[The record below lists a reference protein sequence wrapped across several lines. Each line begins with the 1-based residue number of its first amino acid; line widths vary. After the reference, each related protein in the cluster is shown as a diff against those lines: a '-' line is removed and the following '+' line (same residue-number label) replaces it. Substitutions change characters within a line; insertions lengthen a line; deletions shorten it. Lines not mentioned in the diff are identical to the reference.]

1 MSGDL
6 VFSVGVFCTCAVLC
20 LCTLSLRRVCVG
32 YELGGDACAK
42 YSIGAFFAAL
52 WFVYIGLSICS
63 TLDVD
68 VSAIFAPLTGLL
80 PF

>member
-32 YELGGDACAK
+32 YELGGDPCAK

-52 WFVYIGLSICS
+52 WFVYIGASIASTMGWLDELS
-63 TLDVD
+63 
-68 VSAIFAPLTGLL
+68 AMFGLTSL
-80 PF
+80 F